1 MKTLALVF
9 LASLRLG
16 CGAGSGSWAEVRTA
30 SQVERSKPPLRRNCL
45 VALLSLALGVFQVL
59 ICSVAVLTPKGSA
72 AQTSSDAPKGI
83 LTPALVVGFMG
94 GFIHSDDLRQS
105 EVQIAR
111 QIQRTYGDRVQV
123 RMFENRQRA
132 EARRFVLDRL
142 GREERERRSNR
153 EESDPLIIL
162 FGHSWGAS
170 AVVSL
175 ARELE
180 QDGIRISL
188 TIQVDSV
195 RKKGEDDSVIPPNVA
210 EAINFYQPDGML
222 HGRSTIMAADPSR
235 TRIIANLRFQY
246 ETEPAEC
253 RPYPWYD
260 RLLFKGHTAIECD
273 PRVWSQVEG
282 LIKTRL
288 SGVLPEPSVVATRV
302 P

>member
-1 MKTLALVF
+1 M
-9 LASLRLG
+9 
-16 CGAGSGSWAEVRTA
+16 RTA
-30 SQVERSKPPLRRNCL
+30 SQVERIEPSWGRHCL
-45 VALLSLALGVFQVL
+45 VALLWLAFAVFQVL
-59 ICSVAVLTPKGSA
+59 TCCVVVLTPKGSA
-72 AQTSSDAPKGI
+72 AQTSSDSTKDI
-83 LTPALVVGFMG
+83 RTPALVVGFMG
-94 GFIHSDDLRQS
+94 GFVHSDDLRHS

-123 RMFENRQRA
+123 RMFENRERA
-132 EARRFVLDRL
+132 EARRFVLDWV
-142 GREERERRSNR
+142 GSEERQRRLNR

-175 ARELE
+175 ARELQ
-180 QDGIRISL
+180 QDGVRIAL

-222 HGRSTIMAADPSR
+222 HGRSTITAADSSR
-235 TRIIANLRFQY
+235 TRIIGNLRFQY
-246 ETEPAEC
+246 EREPAEC

-273 PRVWSQVEG
+273 PKVWSQVEG

-288 SGVLPEPSVVATRV
+288 PDAVPAPSVVATRL